1 MRAAIAFAV
10 LFASTAAYADRDT
23 VFELGIGVDARGRA
37 GSFEATGDSNAHYR
51 AAGRISLAFE
61 PAPSPRIEFHLV
73 PELFAWTAATDR
85 DAEGALGAGVRA
97 EVFGPTRNPRL
108 VGAGVYVAVRG
119 EVMGTN
125 RDPAFE
131 FALGHFWERPN
142 GYRIGYDTAVI
153 LRERDDASPERSR
166 ELDVVFSFV
175 VGRR

>member
-23 VFELGIGVDARGRA
+23 VFELGLGFDARARA
-37 GSFEATGDSNAHYR
+37 GSFAATSDANGHWR

-73 PELFAWTAATDR
+73 PELFAWTAASDR
-85 DAEGALGAGVRA
+85 DAEGSLGAGLRA
-97 EVFGPTRNPRL
+97 QVFGPTRNPRL
-108 VGAGVYVAVRG
+108 RGAGVYVAVRG

-125 RDPAFE
+125 RDPALE

-142 GYRIGYDTAVI
+142 GVRIGYDTGVI
-153 LRERDDASPERSR
+153 LRERDEASPDRSR
-166 ELDVVFSFV
+166 ELDVVFSLV
-175 VGRR
+175 IGRG